1 MLDIKVDSQLQVAAA
16 LSLLESSRLVEW
28 RADEM
33 QFSAVERKRFE
44 SAWRD
49 EVHPVFGR
57 LICWISFSAGA
68 ELLAK
73 GACLANGIEIR
84 RLHTVPV
91 YPQSNFG
98 EWANFFLQEPRC
110 SRTVEVPH
118 FGTLGDL
125 IYDKPDRPA
134 ALRQLCHIMEASQK
148 DEQRV
153 PRNVHPFSQKHSQP
167 RCTRLYP
174 KRPRPASILGS
185 SALYRGFQSSCMLVT
200 RRPKDD

>member
-1 MLDIKVDSQLQVAAA
+1 MARQ
-16 LSLLESSRLVEW
+16 
-28 RADEM
+28 
-33 QFSAVERKRFE
+33 
-44 SAWRD
+44 
-49 EVHPVFGR
+49 VHPVFGR

-153 PRNVHPFSQKHSQP
+153 LATYILLAKSIRNRDAHAYIPNARDQHQSLVPALFTEVFNLLACWLPGGRKMINQWMGEAQSLIH
-167 RCTRLYP
+167 RL
-174 KRPRPASILGS
+174 A
-185 SALYRGFQSSCMLVT
+185 
-200 RRPKDD
+200 